1 MKLSMKQKGIT
12 LMLMAALFFAVMQ
25 VFINL
30 TGGRIPLMQQVF
42 FRNIISL
49 IISYVL
55 IKKHGLSMFGEK
67 RYQPLL
73 FTRSA
78 FGLLGLVSLFYAAS
92 RAHQADVTIL
102 SKLSPF
108 LITILAF
115 FFLKEKITKIQIPA
129 LFIAFAGAILVAN
142 PAFNS
147 NILPLFMAFL
157 TAVFSSV
164 SYTLLAYFK
173 DKVDGITVIMHFS
186 TFCVLVSIPFMIID
200 WVVPTPGEL
209 ILLLLMG
216 VLGGFGQ
223 ICLTYSYRM
232 APASEISIY
241 NYSGI
246 VFSMILGYF
255 ILGENLPTSS
265 ILGGAL
271 VVLASF
277 ITYKYNNHN
286 VE

>member
-1 MKLSMKQKGIT
+1 M
-12 LMLMAALFFAVMQ
+12 
-25 VFINL
+25 
-30 TGGRIPLMQQVF
+30 
-42 FRNIISL
+42 
-49 IISYVL
+49 
-55 IKKHGLSMFGEK
+55 
-67 RYQPLL
+67 
-73 FTRSA
+73 
-78 FGLLGLVSLFYAAS
+78 
-92 RAHQADVTIL
+92 
-102 SKLSPF
+102 
-108 LITILAF
+108 
-115 FFLKEKITKIQIPA
+115 
-129 LFIAFAGAILVAN
+129 AN